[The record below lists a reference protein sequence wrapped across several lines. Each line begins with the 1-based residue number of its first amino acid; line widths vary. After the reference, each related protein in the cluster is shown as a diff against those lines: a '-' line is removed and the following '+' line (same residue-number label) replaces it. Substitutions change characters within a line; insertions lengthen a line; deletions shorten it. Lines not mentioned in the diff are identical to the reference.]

1 MAFEI
6 NMYKTQSENNRV
18 DKVLYDGIKIYGT
31 LRNESEIVKPVIRI
45 EGNEFIGYN
54 YCHIPIWNRYYF
66 IRDITSVR
74 NNIFDLH
81 LEVDTLMSFKDSL
94 RKEAAII
101 DKQAKIKDAN
111 MYIDDGDWIIQNNEF
126 IQILNWDN
134 GFNNEGEFILI
145 ASGGELTI

>member
-18 DKVLYDGIKIYGT
+18 DKVLYDGIQISGT
-31 LRNESEIVKPVIRI
+31 LRNESEIVHPVIRI

-54 YCHIPIWNRYYF
+54 YCQIPIWNRYYF

-111 MYIDDGDWIIQNNEF
+111 MYIDDGDWIVQNNEF

-145 ASGGELTI
+145 AAGGELTI